1 MELISTLCFG
11 AHLPPEPAVIKILIN
26 TVFTKQQ
33 ELEVGTRDFSPY
45 HETKSDEVPVI
56 RSFLLQLLLEHKYV
70 VNQLHYHQLFFLCHC
85 WAALFKALILLQ
97 STEPTHICK
106 LAWCNCCSKLHMKS
120 EFVISFRLKSEHR
133 FSELSLSYVL
143 HVAIKLDSCMRTL
156 SRFCTHKLLPSE

>member
-70 VNQLHYHQLFFLCHC
+70 VNQLYYHQLFFLCHC
-85 WAALFKALILLQ
+85 WAALFKALMLLQ

-106 LAWCNCCSKLHMKS
+106 LGVTAAQN
-120 EFVISFRLKSEHR
+120 
-133 FSELSLSYVL
+133 Y
-143 HVAIKLDSCMRTL
+143 T
-156 SRFCTHKLLPSE
+156 